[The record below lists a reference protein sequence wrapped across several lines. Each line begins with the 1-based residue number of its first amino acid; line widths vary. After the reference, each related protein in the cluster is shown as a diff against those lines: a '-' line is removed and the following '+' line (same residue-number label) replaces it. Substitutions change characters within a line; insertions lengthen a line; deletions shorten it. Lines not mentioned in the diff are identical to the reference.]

1 MGFDAL
7 SSPASQDWA
16 SLLER
21 VFARCEGAYAD
32 ITLRGY
38 RRDLETFADW
48 CAARGEV
55 FMPSTARTVG
65 AYIDDQARTY
75 SYATIKR
82 RVAAIQFLHR
92 LSDLPSPVASSD
104 VYLALRRTGRSKG
117 RRPKQVRGLTAD
129 LLEQI
134 LAACPST
141 LAGLR
146 DAALISVGY
155 DTLCRSAEIA
165 WMKVEHV
172 DLASQTV
179 YIPRAKNDP
188 YGDGRIAG
196 LSQRSAEFVS
206 RWLEQS
212 GLKEGALF
220 RGLHTAKAGTGH
232 LETSSNRRMIKVAA
246 KRAGLADAA
255 ADLSG
260 HSMRVGGA
268 QDLMMAGHDTLMI
281 MTAGGWKTVEVV
293 ARYVEKAAI
302 LHLRGETPAL
312 IQLKAGDIGIGNSY

>member
-1 MGFDAL
+1 MISMSPFDHSRQLNA
-7 SSPASQDWA
+7 
-16 SLLER
+16 

-38 RRDLETFADW
+38 RRDLEIFAAW
-48 CAARGEV
+48 CAERGEA
-55 FMPSTARTVG
+55 FIPSTARAVG
-65 AYIDDQARTY
+65 RFIDEQVAKY

-82 RVAAIQFLHR
+82 RVAAIQFVHR
-92 LSDLPSPVASSD
+92 LSDLPSPVSSSD
-104 VYLALRRTGRSKG
+104 VYLALRRAGRTKG

-134 LAACPST
+134 LKACPPS
-141 LAGLR
+141 LPGLR

-155 DTLCRSAEIA
+155 DTLCRSAELA
-165 WMKVEHV
+165 WMQVEHV
-172 DLASQTV
+172 DLESQTV

-188 YGDGRIAG
+188 FADGRIAG
-196 LSQRSAEFVS
+196 LTERSTKLVS
-206 RWLEQS
+206 RWLEHS
-212 GLKEGALF
+212 HLKEGALF
-220 RGLHTAKAGTGH
+220 RGLHTGKAGTGH
-232 LETSSNRRMIKVAA
+232 LETSSIRRMVKVAA

-268 QDLMMAGHDTLMI
+268 QDLMMSGHDTLMI
-281 MTAGGWKTVEVV
+281 MTAGGWKNVEVV

-302 LHLRGETPAL
+302 SKRRAPRSPPTILFCG
-312 IQLKAGDIGIGNSY
+312 

>member
-7 SSPASQDWA
+7 PSPASQDRA

-38 RRDLETFADW
+38 RRDLETFATW
-48 CAARGEV
+48 CEARGET
-55 FMPSTARTVG
+55 FMPSTARIVG
-65 AYIDDQARTY
+65 AFIDDQVSSY

-82 RVAAIQFLHR
+82 RIAAIQFLHR
-92 LSDLPSPVASSD
+92 LSDLPSPVSSSD
-104 VYLALRRTGRSKG
+104 VYLALRRAGRTKG

-134 LAACPST
+134 LEACPST
-141 LAGLR
+141 LSGLR

-165 WMKVEHV
+165 WMQVEHV
-172 DLASQTV
+172 DLEAQTI

-188 YGDGRIAG
+188 FSDGRIAG
-196 LSQRSAEFVS
+196 LSQRSTTLVS
-206 RWLEQS
+206 RWLEHAQ
-212 GLKEGALF
+212 LKQGILF
-220 RGLHTAKAGTGH
+220 RGLHTAKVGAGH
-232 LETSSNRRMIKVAA
+232 LQTSSIRRIIKVAA
-246 KRAGLADAA
+246 KRAGLDQAA
-255 ADLSG
+255 AELSG

-268 QDLMMAGHDTLMI
+268 QDLMTAGHDTLAI
-281 MTAGGWKTVEVV
+281 MTAGGWKNVEVV
-293 ARYVEKAAI
+293 ARYVEKAA
-302 LHLRGETPAL
+302 LSRRPGLRGV
-312 IQLKAGDIGIGNSY
+312 GNLVPG

>member
-1 MGFDAL
+1 MGFDT
-7 SSPASQDWA
+7 SVSPASQEWA

-38 RRDLETFADW
+38 RRDLETFASW
-48 CAARGEV
+48 CDERGET
-55 FMPSTARTVG
+55 FMPSTPRIVG
-65 AYIDDQARTY
+65 AFIDDQVRSY

-92 LSDLPSPVASSD
+92 LADLPSPVSSSE
-104 VYLALRRTGRSKG
+104 VYLALRRAGRTKG
-117 RRPKQVRGLTAD
+117 RRPKQVRGLNAD

-134 LAACPST
+134 LRACPPT
-141 LAGLR
+141 LSGLR

-155 DTLCRSAEIA
+155 DTLCRSAELA
-165 WMKVEHV
+165 WMQVGHV

-188 YGDGRIAG
+188 FADGRIAG
-196 LSQRSAEFVS
+196 LSKRSADLVS
-206 RWLEQS
+206 RWLDQS
-212 GLKEGALF
+212 GLTEGPLF
-220 RGLHTAKAGTGH
+220 RGLHTAKAGEGT
-232 LETSSNRRMIKVAA
+232 LETSSIRRMIKVAA
-246 KRAGLADAA
+246 TRAGLAEAA
-255 ADLSG
+255 AELSG

-268 QDLMMAGHDTLMI
+268 QDLMMSGHDTLMI
-281 MTAGGWKTVEVV
+281 MTAGGWKNVEVV

-302 LHLRGETPAL
+302 LHRRV
-312 IQLKAGDIGIGNSY
+312 

>member
-1 MGFDAL
+1 MGFDPL
-7 SSPASQDWA
+7 PSPASQDWA

-38 RRDLETFADW
+38 RRDLETFASW
-48 CAARGEV
+48 CEERDET
-55 FMPSTARTVG
+55 FMPSTAQTVG
-65 AYIDDQARTY
+65 AFIDDQARSY

-92 LSDLPSPVASSD
+92 LADLPSPVSSSD
-104 VYLALRRTGRSKG
+104 VYLALRRAGRTKG

-134 LAACPST
+134 LKACPPT
-141 LAGLR
+141 LSGLR

-155 DTLCRSAEIA
+155 DTLCRSAELS
-165 WMKVEHV
+165 WMQVEHV
-172 DLASQTV
+172 DLESMTI

-188 YGDGRIAG
+188 FADGRIAG
-196 LSQRSAEFVS
+196 LSKRSADLVS
-206 RWLEQS
+206 QWLAQS
-212 GLKEGALF
+212 CLTEGALF
-220 RGLHTAKAGTGH
+220 RGLHTAKAGAGS
-232 LETSSNRRMIKVAA
+232 LETSSIRRMIKVAA
-246 KRAGLADAA
+246 KRAGLEDAA

-268 QDLMMAGHDTLMI
+268 QDLMMSGHDTLMI
-281 MTAGGWKTVEVV
+281 MTAGGWKNVEVV

-302 LHLRGETPAL
+302 LHRRVQPTP
-312 IQLKAGDIGIGNSY
+312 S

>member
-1 MGFDAL
+1 MMTMSAFDQSRQLNA
-7 SSPASQDWA
+7 
-16 SLLER
+16 

-38 RRDLETFADW
+38 RRDLKTFADW

-104 VYLALRRTGRSKG
+104 VYLALRRTGRAKG

-141 LAGLR
+141 LSGLR

-196 LSQRSAEFVS
+196 LSDRSTELV
-206 RWLEQS
+206 RKWLYES
-212 GLKEGALF
+212 GLQGGALF
-220 RGLHTAKAGTGH
+220 RGLHTAKLGNGN
-232 LETSSNRRMIKVAA
+232 LETSSIRRLIKAA
-246 KRAGLADAA
+246 AQHAGLPEAA
-255 ADLSG
+255 IELSG

-281 MTAGGWKTVEVV
+281 MT
-293 ARYVEKAAI
+293 
-302 LHLRGETPAL
+302 
-312 IQLKAGDIGIGNSY
+312 

>member
-1 MGFDAL
+1 MGFDPL
-7 SSPASQDWA
+7 PSPASQEWA
-16 SLLER
+16 SLLEG

-38 RRDLETFADW
+38 RRDLETFASW
-48 CAARGEV
+48 CEERGEK

-65 AYIDDQARTY
+65 GFIDDQVRSY

-82 RVAAIQFLHR
+82 RVAAIQFVHR
-92 LSDLPSPVASSD
+92 LSDLPSPVSSSD
-104 VYLALRRTGRSKG
+104 VYLALRRAGRTKG

-134 LAACPST
+134 LKACPPT
-141 LAGLR
+141 LPGLR

-155 DTLCRSAEIA
+155 DTLCRSAELA
-165 WMKVEHV
+165 WMQVGHV
-172 DLASQTV
+172 DLDSQTV

-188 YGDGRIAG
+188 FADGRIAG
-196 LSQRSAEFVS
+196 LSERSTKLVS
-206 RWLEQS
+206 RWLEHS
-212 GLKEGALF
+212 SLTEGALF

-232 LETSSNRRMIKVAA
+232 LETSSIRRMVKVAA

-268 QDLMMAGHDTLMI
+268 QDLMMAGHDTLVI
-281 MTAGGWKTVEVV
+281 MTAGGWKNVEVV
-293 ARYVEKAAI
+293 ARYVEKAAVSKSRFRPT
-302 LHLRGETPAL
+302 LLA
-312 IQLKAGDIGIGNSY
+312 

>member
-1 MGFDAL
+1 MGFDT
-7 SSPASQDWA
+7 SVSPASQDWA

-38 RRDLETFADW
+38 RRDLETFAGW
-48 CAARGEV
+48 CEERGET
-55 FMPSTARTVG
+55 FMPSTPRIVG
-65 AYIDDQARTY
+65 AFIDDQVRSY

-92 LSDLPSPVASSD
+92 LADLPSPVSSSD
-104 VYLALRRTGRSKG
+104 VYLALRRAGRTKG

-134 LAACPST
+134 LKACPPT
-141 LAGLR
+141 LSGLR

-155 DTLCRSAEIA
+155 DTLCRSAELA
-165 WMKVEHV
+165 WMQVEHV
-172 DLASQTV
+172 DLESQTV

-188 YGDGRIAG
+188 FADGRMAG
-196 LSQRSAEFVS
+196 LSERSINHVS

-220 RGLHTAKAGTGH
+220 RGLHTAKTGGGH
-232 LETSSNRRMIKVAA
+232 LETSSIRRLIKVAA

-255 ADLSG
+255 AELSG

-268 QDLMMAGHDTLMI
+268 QDLMMSGHDTLMI
-281 MTAGGWKTVEVV
+281 MTAGGWKNVEVV

-302 LHLRGETPAL
+302 SKKRYAV
-312 IQLKAGDIGIGNSY
+312 A

>member
-1 MGFDAL
+1 MAFE
-7 SSPASQDWA
+7 STTSPASQDWA

-38 RRDLETFADW
+38 RRDLETFAAW
-48 CAARGEV
+48 CAERGET
-55 FMPSTARTVG
+55 FMPSTARIVG
-65 AYIDDQARTY
+65 AFIDDQVRSY

-92 LSDLPSPVASSD
+92 LSDLPSPVSSSD
-104 VYLALRRTGRSKG
+104 VYPALRRAGRTKG

-129 LLEQI
+129 LLERI
-134 LAACPST
+134 LKACPAT
-141 LAGLR
+141 LSGLR

-155 DTLCRSAEIA
+155 DTLCRSAELS
-165 WMKVEHV
+165 WMQVRHV
-172 DLASQTV
+172 DLESQTV

-188 YGDGRIAG
+188 FADGRIAG
-196 LSQRSAEFVS
+196 LSEQSTDLVS

-212 GLKEGALF
+212 HLKEGALF
-220 RGLHTAKAGTGH
+220 RGLHTAKIGTGS
-232 LETSSNRRMIKVAA
+232 LETSSIRRMIKVAA

-255 ADLSG
+255 AELSG

-268 QDLMMAGHDTLMI
+268 QDLMMSGHDTLMI
-281 MTAGGWKTVEVV
+281 MTAGGWKNVEVV

-302 LHLRGETPAL
+302 LHRRFQAAST
-312 IQLKAGDIGIGNSY
+312 

>member
-7 SSPASQDWA
+7 PSPASQDWA

-38 RRDLETFADW
+38 RRDLETFASW
-48 CAARGEV
+48 CTERGET
-55 FMPSTARTVG
+55 FMPSTSRIVG
-65 AYIDDQARTY
+65 AFIDDQVRSY

-104 VYLALRRTGRSKG
+104 VYLALRRAGRTKG
-117 RRPKQVRGLTAD
+117 RRPKQVRGLTSD
-129 LLEQI
+129 LLEEI
-134 LAACPST
+134 LAACPDT
-141 LAGLR
+141 LSGLR

-155 DTLCRSAEIA
+155 DTLCRSAELA
-165 WMKVEHV
+165 WMEVSHV
-172 DLASQTV
+172 DLQSQTV

-188 YGDGRIAG
+188 FGDGRIAG
-196 LSQRSAEFVS
+196 LSERSTDLVS
-206 RWLEQS
+206 RWLE
-212 GLKEGALF
+212 GARLREGALF
-220 RGLHTAKAGTGH
+220 RGLHTAKTGAGH
-232 LETSSNRRMIKVAA
+232 LETSSIRRMIKAA
-246 KRAGLADAA
+246 ARRAGLGDAA
-255 ADLSG
+255 VDLSG

-268 QDLMMAGHDTLMI
+268 QDLMMSGHDTLMI
-281 MTAGGWKTVEVV
+281 MTAGGWKNVEVV

-302 LHLRGETPAL
+302 LHRRVQIAPG
-312 IQLKAGDIGIGNSY
+312 S